1 MNKSL
6 PRYRGDA
13 AVSERLLASG
23 VRCVCVCVCWGW
35 GWGGV
40 AVDRVLL
47 PTSVCVLLM
56 SINVTGSSGR
66 AEEDFACSPS
76 SPAKKPEVQQI
87 FRCQRFHE
95 GTWFGHQWTK
105 FDVIDE
111 DQ

>member
-1 MNKSL
+1 MVW
-6 PRYRGDA
+6 G
-13 AVSERLLASG
+13 
-23 VRCVCVCVCWGW
+23 VCVCVF
-35 GWGGV
+35 
-40 AVDRVLL
+40 AVDRVPL

-87 FRCQRFHE
+87 FRCQRFRE
-95 GTWFGHQWTK
+95 GTWFGHHLTK
-105 FDVIDE
+105 FDVINE